1 MTSAVSS
8 LAQAAVAPPA
18 QHAAG
23 LKEGP
28 RLSFTRAL
36 DKLADAG
43 RQKEAA
49 QDAAPQKDGA
59 RAAADVFAALIE
71 GALPPQPAA
80 LALGSPIAVSEAPV
94 PTSMPTALP
103 KTEPR
108 SSEPVAVPVEDAL
121 AGAGGVA
128 ARLVGERRFLPAAA
142 SPLPSGS
149 VTIPMASASASPWNS
164 AAAPPTEAFAAPNNS
179 AEAATKSSAQTAP
192 LGARTFAPAASA
204 ASGIGPTLPPAGR
217 ASGAPKDPSSHPR
230 SSSSAR
236 APGFRAGGREVVG
249 PSADAPTRP
258 HDAPEKAARE
268 NPAVRGA
275 DGPAGVA
282 AANPDATPSAGSP
295 DASLMVAG
303 ASPAN
308 LAAEAGA
315 PAARAAPVADR
326 APAAS
331 PAAGPVREID
341 LNLSPAG
348 LEDVSMTMRLAGDRI
363 NVVIRAASS
372 QTASAIESARD
383 VIAERLAAIGQPLGA
398 LVIQQTGAT
407 DGNATANGSGTSEGD
422 GGRPGQGER
431 SDVGDPRGSRRGA
444 SRD

>member
-1 MTSAVSS
+1 MTSAVSN
-8 LAQAAVAPPA
+8 LTQAAVALPA
-18 QHAAG
+18 PHAVG
-23 LKEGP
+23 LKEAP
-28 RLSFTRAL
+28 RLSFSKAL
-36 DKLADAG
+36 DRLADAE
-43 RQKEAA
+43 RQKEATK
-49 QDAAPQKDGA
+49 DAAPQNDGA

-71 GALPPQPAA
+71 GALPPQQAA
-80 LALGSPIAVSEAPV
+80 LAPGSPIAVGEAPV

-103 KTEPR
+103 KTEQR
-108 SSEPVAVPVEDAL
+108 SGEPAAASVKGAL
-121 AGAGGVA
+121 AEAGGVA

-149 VTIPMASASASPWNS
+149 VSFPIASASASPWNS
-164 AAAPPTEAFAAPNNS
+164 AAPSPTEAFAAPKNS
-179 AEAATKSSAQTAP
+179 AQAAP
-192 LGARTFAPAASA
+192 LAAGCFAPAAAA

-217 ASGAPKDPSSHPR
+217 ASGAPKDPSSHP
-230 SSSSAR
+230 SPATAR
-236 APGFRAGGREVVG
+236 APSFRAGGREVVG
-249 PSADAPTRP
+249 PSAEAPARS

-275 DGPAGVA
+275 DEPAGVVA
-282 AANPDATPSAGSP
+282 SNPDAAPSAGSS
-295 DASLMVAG
+295 DAALMVAG
-303 ASPAN
+303 TSPAS
-308 LAAEAGA
+308 LPAEAGA
-315 PAARAAPVADR
+315 PAARAAPGADR

-331 PAAGPVREID
+331 PVAGPVREID
-341 LNLSPAG
+341 LNLAPAG

-363 NVVIRAASS
+363 NVVIRAASG

-383 VIAERLAAIGQPLGA
+383 VIAERLAAIGQPLGV

-431 SDVGDPRGSRRGA
+431 SDAGDPRGSRRGA

>member
-1 MTSAVSS
+1 MTSAVSN
-8 LAQAAVAPPA
+8 LAQAVVAPPA
-18 QHAAG
+18 PHAVG

-28 RLSFTRAL
+28 RLSFTKAL

-43 RQKEAA
+43 RQKEAT
-49 QDAAPQKDGA
+49 QDAAPQKDA
-59 RAAADVFAALIE
+59 PRAAADVFAALIE

-80 LALGSPIAVSEAPV
+80 LAPGSPLAVGEAPV

-108 SSEPVAVPVEDAL
+108 SGEPAAASLEGAP

-149 VTIPMASASASPWNS
+149 VSFPVASASASPWNS
-164 AAAPPTEAFAAPNNS
+164 DAAPPTEAFAAPNNS
-179 AEAATKSSAQTAP
+179 AEAVAKSSAEAAP
-192 LGARTFAPAASA
+192 LAAGSFAPAAAA
-204 ASGIGPTLPPAGR
+204 ASGIGPALALTGR
-217 ASGAPKDPSSHPR
+217 ASGASKDPSSHP
-230 SSSSAR
+230 SQATAR
-236 APGFRAGGREVVG
+236 APGFRAGGREAVG
-249 PSADAPTRP
+249 QSAEAPIRS

-268 NPAVRGA
+268 NPSALGA

-282 AANPDATPSAGSP
+282 ASNPDATPSAGSP
-295 DASLMVAG
+295 DAALMVAG

-308 LAAEAGA
+308 LSAEAGA
-315 PAARAAPVADR
+315 PAARAAPAAAR
-326 APAAS
+326 AATVS

-341 LNLSPAG
+341 LNLAPAG

-363 NVVIRAASS
+363 NVVIRAASG

-431 SDVGDPRGSRRGA
+431 SDAGDPRGSRRGA